1 MILDKSNQ
9 LTAVVP
15 TVELVKEELVMEDL
29 LHLVQSLINKM
40 MYNFK
45 KLHLIKILVH
55 LMLVDNY
62 GDKVLQVNRN
72 SQKQLHTKLLTSN
85 KKIKQ
90 TQCSHNPLL
99 VERKEWTKIVMMKYL
114 LPPPLNRNNQK
125 PHQWICSIW
134 EVLILS
140 RYQMDL
146 VIC

>member
-1 MILDKSNQ
+1 MAEDTKELTLILDKSSQ

-40 MYNFK
+40 MYSFK

-72 SQKQLHTKLLTSN
+72 SQKQLHTKLLTS
-85 KKIKQ
+85 K
-90 TQCSHNPLL
+90 
-99 VERKEWTKIVMMKYL
+99 
-114 LPPPLNRNNQK
+114 
-125 PHQWICSIW
+125 
-134 EVLILS
+134 
-140 RYQMDL
+140 
-146 VIC
+146 